1 MRYYSRGFQTLKST
15 QRGNKTAPRDLL
27 EACELFA
34 EEMNDHDAEDEAGE
48 HSEESGDACDIHKG
62 IHNQVSE
69 MHMNLPMK
77 ASVGKS
83 KCTEHVLGAELP
95 QVFELHVDVDDGC
108 APGER

>member
-1 MRYYSRGFQTLKST
+1 
-15 QRGNKTAPRDLL
+15 
-27 EACELFA
+27 
-34 EEMNDHDAEDEAGE
+34 
-48 HSEESGDACDIHKG
+48 
-62 IHNQVSE
+62 

-83 KCTEHVLGAELP
+83 KRTEHVLGAELP